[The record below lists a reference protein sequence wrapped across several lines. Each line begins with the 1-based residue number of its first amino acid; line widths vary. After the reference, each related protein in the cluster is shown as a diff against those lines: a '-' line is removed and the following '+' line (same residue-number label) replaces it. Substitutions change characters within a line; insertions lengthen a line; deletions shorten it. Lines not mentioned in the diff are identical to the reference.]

1 MDIDMHRCDV
11 QLYRRASM
19 KETVPM
25 TIDTVAADGGR
36 HPLRPLPGSAAW
48 YGRDLARSDEWV
60 YRLSRAETE
69 ELLRL
74 VHALRG
80 VPREQVGLSDVRLDA
95 LASAMQAWRESLR
108 RGRGFVLVRGLPLDR
123 MSDQDA
129 ALAYWA
135 LGLHL
140 GTPAPQNFL
149 GETLVDIRD
158 TGADPNDPSTRLY
171 KTRAE
176 QDFHTDGADIIGLL
190 CLRTSKSGGASRI
203 VSSVTVFNEV
213 LRQRPDL
220 APVLFR
226 DFYWHYFEPQMPAP
240 VHFVR
245 PICTRRGAGLN
256 TFFIPWYIRRAQE
269 LLDVPSMSAEQ
280 VAALELLEATANDPS
295 LYLDMEFLPGDIQLL
310 KNSVILHKR
319 TTYED
324 WEDPARKR
332 HLLRLWLS
340 APDFDDG
347 DEQLR
352 GGITLGRST

>member
-1 MDIDMHRCDV
+1 MLAPSLERWLDDLEH
-11 QLYRRASM
+11 
-19 KETVPM
+19 
-25 TIDTVAADGGR
+25 GR
-36 HPLRPLPGSAAW
+36 GF
-48 YGRDLARSDEWV
+48 
-60 YRLSRAETE
+60 
-69 ELLRL
+69 LL
-74 VHALRG
+74 VRG
-80 VPREQVGLSDVRLDA
+80 VPAQRYGE
-95 LASAMQAWRESLR
+95 
-108 RGRGFVLVRGLPLDR
+108 
-123 MSDQDA
+123 A
-129 ALAYWA
+129 AATLAYWG

-140 GTPAPQNFL
+140 GTPVSQNAAGDRL
-149 GETLVDIRD
+149 GHVRDAGLERRDPTL
-158 TGADPNDPSTRLY
+158 RLY
-171 KTRAE
+171 RTRE
-176 QDFHTDGADIIGLL
+176 QLGFHTDGADIIGLL

-213 LRQRPDL
+213 LRRRPDL

-245 PICTRRGAGLN
+245 PICSRKGGGLN

-269 LLDVPSMSAEQ
+269 LPDVPPMTAEQ
-280 VAALELLEATANDPS
+280 AAAVELLEATANDPS

-324 WEDPARKR
+324 WEDPARRR

-352 GGITLGRST
+352 GGISLGGAS

>member
-1 MDIDMHRCDV
+1 MIN
-11 QLYRRASM
+11 
-19 KETVPM
+19 E
-25 TIDTVAADGGR
+25 AATAA
-36 HPLRPLPGSAAW
+36 PRPIAGPSAW
-48 YGRDLARSDEWV
+48 YGRDLAHTEEWIHP
-60 YRLSRAETE
+60 LSRREAE

-74 VHALRG
+74 VDATRG
-80 VPREQVGLSDVRLDA
+80 VSRDRITAADVPLDA
-95 LASAMQAWRESLR
+95 LAPAMRAWRETLR
-108 RGRGFVLVRGLPLDR
+108 RGRGFVLVRGLPVER
-123 MSDQDA
+123 MSADDS
-129 ALAYWA
+129 ALAYWI

-140 GTPAPQNFL
+140 GTPVPQNFS

-158 TGADPNDPSTRLY
+158 TGADPSDPSTRLY

-190 CLRTSKSGGASRI
+190 CLRTSRSGGASRI

-213 LRQRPDL
+213 LRRRPDL

-245 PICTRRGAGLN
+245 PICSRRGGGLN

-269 LLDVPSMSAEQ
+269 LSEVPALSADQ
-280 VAALELLEATANDPS
+280 AAVIELLEATANDPS
-295 LYLDMEFLPGDIQLL
+295 LYLDMDFVPGDIQLL

-319 TTYED
+319 TEYAD

-347 DEQLR
+347 DDQLR
-352 GGITLGRST
+352 GGITLSSNR

>member
-1 MDIDMHRCDV
+1 MTNEA
-11 QLYRRASM
+11 RALAS
-19 KETVPM
+19 EPALGP
-25 TIDTVAADGGR
+25 I
-36 HPLRPLPGSAAW
+36 PGPAAW
-48 YGRDLARSDEWV
+48 YGRQLAESDEWI
-60 YRLSRAETE
+60 YRLSPAETDA
-69 ELLRL
+69 L
-74 VHALRG
+74 VGWAAALRG
-80 VPREQVGLSDVRLDA
+80 RPREQIGLGDVPPGA
-95 LASAMQAWRESLR
+95 LAPALQAWRETLR
-108 RGRGFVLVRGLPLDR
+108 SGRGFVLIRGLPLDR
-123 MSDQDA
+123 MSDADA

-190 CLRTSKSGGASRI
+190 CLRTSRSGGASRI

-213 LRQRPDL
+213 LRRRPDL

-226 DFYWHYFEPQMPAP
+226 DFYWHYFEPQMDTP

-245 PICTRRGAGLN
+245 PICSRRGGGLN
-256 TFFIPWYIRRAQE
+256 TFFIPWYIRRAQD
-269 LLDVPSMSAEQ
+269 LPDVPALSAEQ
-280 VAALELLEATANDPS
+280 AATVELLETTANDPA
-295 LYLDMEFLPGDIQLL
+295 LYLDMEFRPGDIQLL

-324 WEDPARKR
+324 WEEAARKR

-352 GGITLGRST
+352 RGISLGATS

>member
-1 MDIDMHRCDV
+1 
-11 QLYRRASM
+11 
-19 KETVPM
+19 M
-25 TIDTVAADGGR
+25 TPNTAAAAENPGFS
-36 HPLRPLPGSAAW
+36 PLPGPAAW
-48 YGRDLARSDEWV
+48 YGRDLARSDEWI
-60 YRLSRAETE
+60 YRLSPSEIDD
-69 ELLRL
+69 LLRL
-74 VHALRG
+74 IAALRG
-80 VPREQVGLSDVRLDA
+80 VAREQIRVDDAGLDA
-95 LASAMQAWRESLR
+95 LAPALQGWRETLR
-108 RGRGFVLVRGLPLDR
+108 RGRGFVLVRGLPVDR
-123 MSDQDA
+123 MTDADA
-129 ALAYWA
+129 ALAYWI

-213 LRQRPDL
+213 LRRRPDL

-226 DFYWHYFEPQMPAP
+226 DFYWHYFEPQMDAP

-245 PICTRRGAGLN
+245 PICSRRAGGLN

-269 LLDVPSMSAEQ
+269 LPGVPSMSPEQ
-280 VAALELLEATANDPS
+280 AAVVELLEQTANDPS
-295 LYLDMEFLPGDIQLL
+295 LYLDMDFLPGDIQLL

-319 TTYED
+319 TTYDD

-352 GGITLGRST
+352 GGITLGRSS

>member
-1 MDIDMHRCDV
+1 MH
-11 QLYRRASM
+11 
-19 KETVPM
+19 P
-25 TIDTVAADGGR
+25 I
-36 HPLRPLPGSAAW
+36 PGPAAW
-48 YGRDLARSDEWV
+48 YGRDLSQGDEWI
-60 YRLSRAETE
+60 YRLSRPETDD
-69 ELLRL
+69 LLR
-74 VHALRG
+74 VVAAVRG
-80 VPREQVGLSDVRLDA
+80 APREQIGVADVPLDA
-95 LASAMQAWRESLR
+95 LAPAVQAWRETLR
-108 RGRGFVLVRGLPLDR
+108 HGRGFVLVRGLPLER
-123 MSDQDA
+123 MSSEDA

-140 GTPAPQNFL
+140 GAPVPQNFS

-158 TGADPNDPSTRLY
+158 TGADPNDTSTRLY

-190 CLRTSKSGGASRI
+190 CLRTSRSGGASRI

-213 LRQRPDL
+213 LRRRPEL
-220 APVLFR
+220 APVLFG
-226 DFYWHYFEPQMPAP
+226 DFYWHYHEPQMDAP

-245 PICTRRGAGLN
+245 PICSRRGSGLN

-269 LLDVPSMSAEQ
+269 LPGVPAFTREQAET
-280 VAALELLEATANDPS
+280 VELLEATANDPA

-324 WEDPARKR
+324 WEEPARKR

-340 APDFDDG
+340 APDFEDG

-352 GGITLGRST
+352 GGIALR